1 MTHGAWEIVGT
12 DNRELPIEKTI
23 GDAVRGLVRRRW
35 NNNAAKM
42 LERHWGL
49 DPKTARNVIGSG
61 HVSERTLTKA
71 VRAEGWDFI
80 AALGVELTG
89 QSYDEHLAYI
99 IEQEANAQKDR
110 ERHRDNVVRLET
122 RARELGAVLAR
133 KSA

>member
-1 MTHGAWEIVGT
+1 MGQEDRT
-12 DNRELPIEKTI
+12 LPIGKSLGE
-23 GDAVRGLVRRRW
+23 AVAGLVRRRW
-35 NNNAAKM
+35 PNNAAKQIA
-42 LERHWGL
+42 RAWDL
-49 DPKTARNVIGSG
+49 DPKTAKNVVQQG

-71 VRAEGWDFI
+71 IRAEGWDFI

-89 QSYDEHLAYI
+89 RTYDQHLAYI
-99 IEQEANAQKDR
+99 IEQEAHAQKDR